1 MILNK
6 SFLLLYII
14 MSTCDETNDHH
25 TKLLAD
31 IQQKITDSGNTDTT
45 SLTQADFT
53 KPYVISKPGKYILH
67 EDIKINFYPAPYDI
81 FDVQSTGNDLF
92 GFPAAIKITAE
103 GVDLDLNHK
112 TLYQSPQ
119 DFCVQ
124 RFFALIQLNNTP
136 FAIDAGPI
144 PKSYTTLQSASYV
157 HIHNGELGLTSH
169 QCILGNDNKN
179 ILIQDVSM
187 CDFEVTAVTLNNA
200 QQVYFDNVWIKRS
213 IGINRL
219 LPVSAYWSSLIFNY
233 RLLKLAF
240 VKFYITTCEQNLIIN
255 TNNHIRNSLTPFLDV
270 IYGNR
275 TLTCIYRKCE
285 YLANKVMPYLRFLFN
300 PSKVSPCGV
309 HGIKITG
316 PNPSVTVFHQ
326 AIDDDPEKRKS
337 TNITLSKC
345 TIEKLIAHIDPT
357 ICVTYDKKP
366 VHIGAGLKLTAD
378 LLCVPLIQDIV
389 RTMNILGK
397 NPTLNGFI
405 KTTVNDDIQAFVM
418 EKTNCSGRVGFD
430 GAMDMMG
437 HLNKGVMA
445 LRLGSN
451 CVVDISQCHINDI
464 RNEGTKLDMC
474 AANCLLA
481 QYNVKQIDF
490 TDDTFLSPMNY
501 HGSYAMGAILSG
513 SEKIQIQDCSIN
525 EIVAPHGAAVG
536 LAINNE
542 CVDISMNGLNIWNLT
557 SCNTCF
563 DSATFVID
571 EASKNIT
578 IHGDGMKLNPNSS
591 AIHS

>member
-1 MILNK
+1 
-6 SFLLLYII
+6 
-14 MSTCDETNDHH
+14 MSTCDNATKTIAELEDEIKTGIETSG
-25 TKLLAD
+25 LWSSVAD
-31 IQQKITDSGNTDTT
+31 TV

-53 KPYVISKPGKYILH
+53 KPYTISKSGKYVLE
-67 EDIKINFYPAPYDI
+67 EDIKLNFYPQPYDI

-92 GFPAAIKITAE
+92 GFPAGIKITAKY
-103 GVDLDLNHK
+103 VDLDLNGF

-136 FAIDAGPI
+136 FAIGAGPI
-144 PKSYTTLQSASYV
+144 PKSYTTLESAEYV
-157 HIHNGELGLTSH
+157 RIHNGELGLTSH
-169 QCILGNDNKN
+169 QCILGNDNNN
-179 ILIQDVSM
+179 ILLQDISM
-187 CDFEVTAVTLNNA
+187 CDFEVTAVTLNNV
-200 QQVYFDNVWIKRS
+200 QQAIFDRVYIKRS
-213 IGINRL
+213 IGINRI
-219 LPVSAYWSSLIFNY
+219 LPVSAYWSTLIFNY

-240 VKFYITTCEQNLIIN
+240 VKFYITTCEQNFIIN

-316 PNPSVTVFHQ
+316 PNPSVTAFHQ

-337 TNITLSKC
+337 TNVRFSKC
-345 TIEKLIAHIDPT
+345 TIEKLIAEITPT
-357 ICVTYDKKP
+357 LCVTYDKKP
-366 VHIGAGLKLTAD
+366 VHVGAGLKLTAD
-378 LLCVPLIQDIV
+378 LLCVPLIQDLV
-389 RTMNILGK
+389 CTMNLLGK
-397 NPTLNGFI
+397 NTTLNEFI
-405 KTTVNDDIQAFVM
+405 KTTVNDDIQLFVK
-418 EKTNCSGRVGFD
+418 EKSNCSGRVGFD
-430 GAMDMMG
+430 GTMDMMG
-437 HLNKGVMA
+437 HINKGVMA

-464 RNEGTKLDMC
+464 RNEGKKLDMT
-474 AANCLLA
+474 AAHCLLVK
-481 QYNVKQIDF
+481 YNVKQIDF

-501 HGSYAMGAILSG
+501 HGSFAMGAILSG
-513 SEKIQIQDCSIN
+513 CETVTIQDCSIN

-578 IHGDGMKLNPNSS
+578 VGPKLMKLNPNSS
-591 AIHS
+591 EIHS